1 MSSIVFSFDA
11 EAIGVLS
18 ALDAIR
24 SGIEGII
31 SVAET
36 LSSSFG
42 QINSSAETLDIG
54 MTSLF
59 ANFGAITGAA
69 DQASQSMGRSSNSAR
84 DLAYQLS
91 QLAQRSS
98 DLAESHKD
106 AVAKIEV
113 QEQRLSDTTTEE
125 IQKRNDAFT
134 ASMDKLV
141 ESHQNAIDSIT
152 RQEENLTQTYL
163 ETMNNRLIKLQNPI
177 ALQHQQLVNALQQQ
191 ISGLLTIGDTAGA
204 SNLSTRLDAEN
215 AKYQTFLTTKIE
227 PYYKELDQKGYDHNA
242 NQLTAL
248 ENRLSKEN
256 SNYADQATLLQKN
269 RDQQLVDINKHYN
282 QQEADLQTHLSNE
295 NEQYAKQQ
303 RDISEQQAHDISNA
317 ASSGGRGGKGASA
330 DIGKP
335 PPTADGIDLLKRLGI
350 DPQKNPMD
358 ATNAIQAWILGEKYK
373 GQSLGNGRGQAFN
386 TQMTIPQTQS
396 VVEQSLALG
405 QDPTLAVRGNENYVD
420 LFANLLAYT
429 GGTAPTR
436 SQTSRF
442 GSLEQIMEK
451 VMAGNTQGLERQFAT
466 LGISKTLLENSGVK
480 FGGTTGNTIEN
491 SADVFGA
498 LETLSHTAAP
508 GLGKKEATESFSGL
522 MNQYKDLWY
531 KTSQQIGDPN
541 NPDGLWKQFDKQIG
555 RLLVFLLAHQE
566 DFVKFGQTIFKG
578 VIDAFTKFNDFIL
591 SKKGTDT
598 LHEIGHAFQ
607 EIGDALKWIG
617 EHKDIVLLIISLL
630 GMQAGS
636 KLLGAAGSGLMNG
649 VKGFASGGLVG
660 GLGIAGGLASDMSS
674 GIGGLASSGMGAA
687 SSGIQGIFNKMFGG
701 FSLGNLTRETFNPL
715 SRDLQNFGGK
725 SGGNPFSPSGLLGDG
740 SEIWGT
746 FSNPI
751 SKMGAGSQGLLG
763 SGGLQGLLG
772 SGEKINGKSPNFSSD
787 PKGVKQSLDAISMA
801 IRALGD
807 INITG
812 KNVYVNGPQSRGSRN
827 KSNATE
833 GAVNDAFGAEEQ
845 GLTNSGGQSLQKQFT
860 DLVQKFYKKQ
870 PSGLIGDEKG
880 MVESTLVND
889 AQQPIIKDITGLYH
903 KGQGL
908 LGSGAMRM
916 PGSSSAETA
925 IPMGGDIQGGIGGWL
940 TKFFGKGTPK
950 EGDAIRMGGS
960 FFQDH
965 AGGALARNVAN
976 DIPIIA
982 GKSAGSEMGP
992 LSNAAM
998 GILPN
1003 LIKLG
1008 PIIMGIGP
1016 VLAGMAV
1023 AAGPIILVGA
1033 AIAGL
1038 IAILV
1043 MNREKIMPF
1052 INTLINFF
1060 QHQLKDAGKEL
1071 HKFVKEVTDRL
1082 DGAFGDGSIVHKLLV
1097 WFSLFWAGAWGG
1109 IKLAFQGVWNIIVG
1123 IIQIVWSIISNLILL
1138 GLDLLSGHWGKA
1150 WDDIKN
1156 LLSGVVGGIGKIL
1169 VGLGQTVVGIFVGL
1183 FAGLWNMVKTPLGD
1197 LWTSLMKWFSDLGT
1211 GITDFFTKTIP
1222 KGISDA
1228 FSGMG
1233 TLVKSGIDWIVDNV
1247 LPGPLKG
1254 AVHSA
1259 LGFADGGQYPGN
1271 EVSLVGEKGP
1281 ELFFNKYQGTVVP
1294 NSQIRDALG
1303 FGNGNNGNGKGNIII
1318 AGPVHI
1324 HTNNAEDL
1332 YKQLNQYAGKRAEF
1346 GVRGS
1351 SL

>member
-31 SVAET
+31 SVAES

-59 ANFGAITGAA
+59 TNFGAITGAA

-113 QEQRLSDTTTEE
+113 QEQRLSDTTTEQ

-248 ENRLSKEN
+248 QDRLAKEN

-335 PPTADGIDLLKRLGI
+335 PPTANGIEILKRLGI

-436 SQTSRF
+436 SQNSRF

-451 VMAGNTQGLERQFAT
+451 VMGGNTQGLERQFAT

-480 FGGTTGNTIEN
+480 FGGSTGNTIEN

-541 NPDGLWKQFDKQIG
+541 NPDGLWKQFDKQIA
-555 RLLVFLLAHQE
+555 RLLTFLLGHQE

-578 VIDAFTKFNDFIL
+578 VVDAFTKFNDFIL

-630 GMQAGS
+630 AMQAGS
-636 KLLGAAGSGLMNG
+636 KVLGAAGSGLLNG

-725 SGGNPFSPSGLLGDG
+725 GGGNPFSPSGLLG
-740 SEIWGT
+740 
-746 FSNPI
+746 
-751 SKMGAGSQGLLG
+751 
-763 SGGLQGLLG
+763 SGGGIFGLLG
-772 SGEKINGKSPNFSSD
+772 SGENVKGNAPNFSSD

-812 KNVYVNGPQSRGSRN
+812 KNVYVSGPQSRGSR
-827 KSNATE
+827 SGSGSAGDTV
-833 GAVNDAFGAEEQ
+833 ANDIFGAEEQ

-860 DLVQKFYKKQ
+860 DLVQKFYRKQ
-870 PSGLIGDEKG
+870 PSGLLGDEKG
-880 MVESTLVND
+880 MVESTF
-889 AQQPIIKDITGLYH
+889 AGGGQRPIIKDITDLY

-908 LGSGAMRM
+908 LGSGAMQM
-916 PGSSSAETA
+916 PGSAS
-925 IPMGGDIQGGIGGWL
+925 
-940 TKFFGKGTPK
+940 
-950 EGDAIRMGGS
+950 GDAIHMGGS
-960 FFQDH
+960 FFQDR
-965 AGGALARNVAN
+965 AGGALSRNVIN

-982 GKSAGSEMGP
+982 GKSAGNEMGP

-1016 VLAGMAV
+1016 ALAGMAV

-1233 TLVKSGIDWIVDNV
+1233 KLVKSGIDWIVDNV